1 MILGIQISWYR
12 QIPSY
17 NILQITIILSSL
29 ILTHKSL
36 AWWWISFSLL
46 MDVNGV
52 YEVLKAKNMAQGSA
66 LFPNYYSKKNH
77 RSPKQAGGYN
87 ISEQGYIIHVTVI
100 VFSSQHCKKIL
111 RSSTMVCWFQSPVTY
126 PPVIKY
132 GLLENH
138 PFGSK
143 WCPHGDPVSIGYV
156 KTKAC
161 LI

>member
-17 NILQITIILSSL
+17 NILQITIILTSL

-100 VFSSQHCKKIL
+100 VFSSQHCKKN
-111 RSSTMVCWFQSPVTY
+111 
-126 PPVIKY
+126 PPVINY
-132 GLLENH
+132 GLL
-138 PFGSK
+138 
-143 WCPHGDPVSIGYV
+143 VSITCNISSGNQIWLAGKSPIWFEMMSPWGYV